1 MLIVRP
7 RRERMHL
14 DDSTTPLDRV
24 VFATARV
31 AVGEWRC
38 DRRRH
43 DFHDTGPIERY
54 LVAFPRT
61 AVAIRHDGSRSF
73 VCDPTLFT
81 VYNRGQRYTREA
93 IDPAGDRC
101 DWWGVDGPTARAIA
115 AAVDP
120 RWDSDPQRPFRF
132 QKGPADAALY
142 LRQRTLLRR
151 LRCGDL
157 DEVEAEEEAIA
168 IVAEALARAAGRD
181 RLPPIET
188 QAGHYDL
195 AQRACRLLAVRYADK
210 LTLDGVAGMLGV
222 SAFHLCRIF
231 RAQTGVPLHRHLTG
245 VRLRVALEAVE
256 RADRDLSR
264 VGLDVGFS
272 SHSHFTAAFRRE
284 FGLTPSAW
292 RRANVPAARAGAS
305 SPRTPARTR
314 YLRRV

>member
-1 MLIVRP
+1 
-7 RRERMHL
+7 MHP

-38 DRRRH
+38 NRHRR
-43 DFHDTGPIERY
+43 DFRDTGPIERY

-61 AVAIRHDGSRSF
+61 AVAIRHDGSRGF

-101 DWWGVDGPTARAIA
+101 DWWAVDAPTARAIA

-120 RWDSDPQRPFRF
+120 RWDSDPERPFRF

-151 LRCGDL
+151 LRRGDL
-157 DEVEAEEEAIA
+157 DAVAAEEETVA
-168 IVAEALARAAGRD
+168 IVAEAVARAAGHE
-181 RLPPIET
+181 RLPPIGT
-188 QAGHYDL
+188 QAGHDDL
-195 AQRACRLLAVRYADK
+195 VQRARRLLAVRHADK
-210 LTLDGVAGMLGV
+210 LTLHGVASALGV
-222 SAFHLCRIF
+222 SAFHLCRVF
-231 RAQTGVPLHRHLTG
+231 RAQTGAALHRHLTG

-256 RADRDLSR
+256 RADRDLAR

-292 RRANVPAARAGAS
+292 RRAHVPAARLASAS
-305 SPRTPARTR
+305 SQRMPAQARIR
-314 YLRRV
+314 GAYR